1 MIQNSIPKL
10 RNTVQNSQL
19 KTWLVGLLLLA
30 LSSCNQPKEDVVFRQ
45 VRNIVVEA
53 EKEPMLRAQAVLY
66 NPNDVKMKLRKI
78 DIVIFVD
85 GKNSAHID
93 QKIQLTVPAKDE
105 FIVPLEAK
113 LNLKEM
119 GFLDTIFGIIG
130 GKKMKIEYKGSISIT
145 YKGVPIKVPVKYQSE
160 IRVRL

>member
-1 MIQNSIPKL
+1 MNQKSKFTIQNSQISVANWAVL
-10 RNTVQNSQL
+10 FS
-19 KTWLVGLLLLA
+19 LLI
-30 LSSCNQPKEDVVFRQ
+30 LSAGCNKPKEDVVFRQ

-53 EKEPMLRAQAVLY
+53 ETEPMLRAQAVLY

-78 DIVIFVD
+78 DVVIFVD

-93 QKIQLTVPAKDE
+93 QKMQLTVPAKDE

-113 LNLKEM
+113 LNLKE
-119 GFLDTIFGIIG
+119 GGLLDTVFGIIG

-145 YKGVPIKVPVKYQSE
+145 YKGVPIKVPVNYKSE